1 MAPKEDREDPPVEK
15 AGLFHIRSLSFTL
28 TNNYKI
34 LFQGG
39 KISAEESTYCYTVV
53 TDAVFFKCPFESGL
67 CR

>member
-1 MAPKEDREDPPVEK
+1 MAPKEDREDPLVEK

-53 TDAVFFKCPFESGL
+53 TDAFVLKCPLESAL
-67 CR
+67 C